1 MGIKKLIFRRT
12 FFVTQEQRW
21 LCCKTPSRLLLILC
35 YLNQPFSYLTIILLF
50 PWPFPLL
57 QWRLNES
64 SWEWGWTFENV
75 LKLGK
80 LCTQLTLYELLLR
93 SETFITLNSFTHHLN
108 KPQQMLQLWQKD
120 VHYRFHVQTYP
131 LWTTAIHWCCS
142 L

>member
-1 MGIKKLIFRRT
+1 MGIRKLIFRST

-21 LCCKTPSRLLLILC
+21 LCCKTPSILLLILC
-35 YLNQPFSYLTIILLF
+35 YLKSTFQLFDNNFIVSMTFPFAAMETK
-50 PWPFPLL
+50 
-57 QWRLNES
+57 
-64 SWEWGWTFENV
+64 WGWTFENV

-93 SETFITLNSFTHHLN
+93 SETFITPNSFTHHLN

-131 LWTTAIHWCCS
+131 LWTATIHWCCS